1 MISVHADTQ
10 FHSMASVISPA
21 VPTAIGWIYF
31 NRRDVAEGRWSDK
44 SLYKGAAPSPE
55 YILFD
60 WEELVVE
67 LEKILRPPGGT

>member
-10 FHSMASVISPA
+10 LHSMASVVSAA
-21 VPTAIGWIYF
+21 VPIAIGWIYF
-31 NRRDVAEGRWSDK
+31 NRRDATERRWPDK

-55 YILFD
+55 YIFFD
-60 WEELVVE
+60 WEGLVAE